1 MTESVSSTQTSGYSS
16 AYSFTNAAKASTE
29 KLDFLNLLTL
39 QLKSQ
44 NPLKPY
50 DNQEFASQLAQFS
63 QLEQLT
69 GIRSLLEEQK
79 TAYQTLTQT
88 MSNSALPGLLGKNSK
103 ASWNSLEF
111 DGENSLTLGYNL
123 PAVCS
128 SGEVNIYNSAGQVV
142 KTIDLSGMDLKN
154 GEHKFEWNG
163 KDNSGNTLPTGQ
175 YYFKVNACSSSGSS
189 FSADTYIYGK
199 IQAVRFTNDGTKLV
213 MNGTEIPLQY
223 VQDISI

>member
-1 MTESVSSTQTSGYSS
+1 MTESVSSTQSGYSS
-16 AYSFTNAAKASTE
+16 AYSYTNAAKASDE

-79 TAYQTLTQT
+79 TAYQSLTQT
-88 MSNSALPGLLGKNSK
+88 IGNSALPGLLGKSSK
-103 ASWNSLEF
+103 ASWDSLAF
-111 DGENSLTLGYNL
+111 DGDNALTLGYNL

-128 SGEVNIYNSAGQVV
+128 SGEVNIYNSSGQIV
-142 KTIDLSGMDLKN
+142 KTIDLSGTDLNN
-154 GEHKFEWNG
+154 GEHQLEWDG
-163 KDNSGNTLPTGQ
+163 TDDSGNTLSSGD
-175 YYFKVNACSSSGSS
+175 YYFKVNACTSNGSS
-189 FSADTYIYGK
+189 FTADTYIYGK
-199 IQAVRFTNDGTKLV
+199 IEAVRFTNDGTKLV
-213 MNGTEIPLQY
+213 MNGVEIPLQY